1 MSLKCILEIDFL
13 KITSIGLLTWM
24 INYLNEHNNNNKNY
38 KAEKV
43 KVLQTLISCIQVL
56 NCYFLLNLSLKKLSN
71 LPFFLY
77 FPKVGIYKKCVNAKT
92 LFWSFSFVHYIM
104 GASQVELVPANAG
117 AIKIGVPSLGREDPL
132 EEGMAFLSEESHR
145 QRSLADYSP

>member
-24 INYLNEHNNNNKNY
+24 INYLNEHNNNKNY

-43 KVLQTLISCIQVL
+43 KVLQTLISWIQVL

-77 FPKVGIYKKCVNAKT
+77 FPKVGIYKKCLNAKT
-92 LFWSFSFVHYIM
+92 L
-104 GASQVELVPANAG
+104 L
-117 AIKIGVPSLGREDPL
+117 
-132 EEGMAFLSEESHR
+132 
-145 QRSLADYSP
+145 